1 MWLISI
7 LLFIIVLFACLMV
20 CNSLYRRTLHY
31 QSGHAHVLHMLQ
43 LQNDEYDLVN
53 VGSTQA
59 SFGLDYTE
67 SEINADNWA
76 AYPQYFS
83 YDLALLKQYS
93 KHIKRDAIVLL
104 PISVMEFFCSASDT
118 MKQAQHYYAIVDS
131 KHLPYCNI
139 RSYLSARY
147 PLLFHPLWIR
157 FIIRDI
163 DWKFDGYAI
172 EKECCT
178 SEEAYI
184 EDAKGYIQRWN
195 RGFETSIPS
204 TALTENQKQNIDKNI
219 KVLREMTV
227 YCKNKGWQPIFIL
240 LPATKYLTD
249 CFTDTF
255 IQECVIS
262 PIKEA
267 NADTPF
273 LNYWGNKKYM
283 STQWYMNS
291 LLLNV
296 KGRKQMTRQVVEDV
310 RRIVKVND

>member
-1 MWLISI
+1 MRKGKYD
-7 LLFIIVLFACLMV
+7 FI
-20 CNSLYRRTLHY
+20 
-31 QSGHAHVLHMLQ
+31 
-43 LQNDEYDLVN
+43 N

-59 SFGLDYTE
+59 LFGLDYTDCE
-67 SEINADNWA
+67 LSADNWA

-83 YDLALLKQYS
+83 YDLALLRQYS
-93 KHIKRDAIVLL
+93 KHIKRGAIVLL

-118 MKQAQHYYAIVDS
+118 IKQAQHYYDIVES
-131 KHLPYCNI
+131 KHLPYCDI

-147 PLLFHPLWIR
+147 PLFRHPLWIR

-163 DWKFDGYAI
+163 NWKFEGYAI
-172 EKECCT
+172 EKEHCT

-219 KVLREMTV
+219 KALREITV

-240 LPATKYLTD
+240 LPTTKYLTD
-249 CFTDTF
+249 YFTDTF
-255 IQECVIS
+255 IQKCVIS
-262 PIKEA
+262 PIKAA
-267 NADTPF
+267 NADIPF
-273 LNYWGNKKYM
+273 LNYWGDKKYM

-291 LLLNV
+291 MLLNAN
-296 KGRKQMTRQVVEDV
+296 GRKLMTRQVVEDV
-310 RRIVKVND
+310 RRIVKMND